1 MNIFP
6 IRNKGPAFAK
16 SSVIGANACPL
27 ISADIHISMIFTM
40 VSIATYLNIF
50 NLLYTKNELL
60 QNIIGYFKIEI

>member
-6 IRNKGPAFAK
+6 TRNKGPAFAK
-16 SSVIGANACPL
+16 SSITGANACPL

-50 NLLYTKNELL
+50 NLLYTKNKLLHNINYYEL
-60 QNIIGYFKIEI
+60 